1 MSQKNFKPALITS
14 VGLALLIS
22 ACGGGDTNSLDSQV
36 SASITAAGI
45 TGDPTTG
52 ETLPSITTAKAQLG
66 MKLFF
71 TKGLGGDK
79 DSACVTCHHPKLGG
93 GDDLS
98 LPIGVAA
105 EIPDW
110 LGPGRQHDAVTGTD
124 FDGGPTVPRNAP
136 TTFNLALWKK
146 VLFHDGRIEAITGG
160 ISTPD
165 SGFGNLDA
173 AAGANIAEAQAR
185 FPVTSPEE
193 MRGFAFEFT
202 GTTPNSTAAVRTHL
216 EQRLIGAGAL
226 FGTSAGVDDSLT
238 QNDWLAEFQTGFAS
252 TADAA
257 TLITYGNIAEA
268 IAEYEKSQVFVNNS
282 FKKYIDGDKS
292 AISDDAKEGALLFFK
307 SVANGGANCASCH
320 SGDFYTDEAFH
331 VVAMPQIGR
340 GKGNVNATNA
350 NDDFGRF
357 RLTGQAE
364 DKYAFRTPT
373 LLNVEET
380 GPWGHAGG
388 HTSLNAVV
396 KHHLNPQQAI
406 DNYDFNQLEASVQA
420 VDMKTNTQFAM
431 DTLALNRADG
441 LISPI
446 LEDVSLSEIQ
456 VDQLVAFLKTL
467 TDPCLNTDSCISAW
481 IPDAGDTNP
490 DALRLNA
497 VGPSGLP
504 L

>member
-1 MSQKNFKPALITS
+1 MNKILSILSAIFILSIINAPAMA
-14 VGLALLIS
+14 GNNK
-22 ACGGGDTNSLDSQV
+22 GGGKGLDKQVTNS
-36 SASITAAGI
+36 IIRAGI

-52 ETLPSITTAKAQLG
+52 ETLPSITSAKAQLG

-98 LPIGVAA
+98 LPIGVTA
-105 EIPDW
+105 ETPDL
-110 LGPGRQHDAVTGTD
+110 LGPGRRHSSAGTY

-165 SGFGNLDA
+165 SGHGNIDT
-173 AAGANIAEAQAR
+173 AAGANLSEAQSR

-193 MRGFAFEFT
+193 MRGFIYQA
-202 GTTPNSTAAVRTHL
+202 GNSTAALRTAL
-216 EQRLIGAGAL
+216 EARLQTTGAGINAL
-226 FGTSAGVDDSLT
+226 VT
-238 QNDWLAEFQTGFAS
+238 NDWLAEFQAGFTS

-257 TLITYGNIAEA
+257 TLITYANIAEA
-268 IAEYEKSQVFVNNS
+268 IGEYENSQVFVNNS
-282 FKKYIDGDKS
+282 FKAYIDGDKS
-292 AISDDAKEGALLFFK
+292 AISKDAKKGAVLFFS
-307 SVANGGANCASCH
+307 SVEKGGANCASCH
-320 SGDFYTDEAFH
+320 SGDFYTDEGFH
-331 VVAMPQIGR
+331 VVAMPQIGH
-340 GKGNVNATNA
+340 GKGNNNGTNT

-357 RLTGQAE
+357 RLTGQPE
-364 DKYAFRTPT
+364 DKYGFRTPT

-388 HTSLNAVV
+388 YTSLNAVV
-396 KHHLNPQQAI
+396 KHHINPQQAI

-420 VDMKTNTQFAM
+420 GDMKANTQFAM
-431 DTLALNRADG
+431 DTLATNRTAG

-446 LEDVSLSEIQ
+446 LENVSLSDKQ
-456 VDQLVAFLKTL
+456 VNQLVAFLKTL
-467 TDPCLNTDSCISAW
+467 TDPCLNDDSCISAW
-481 IPDAGDTNP
+481 IPGDEDTNP
-490 DALRLNA
+490 DALRIDAINGNGSSL
-497 VGPSGLP
+497 
-504 L
+504 

>member
-1 MSQKNFKPALITS
+1 MRQKVFKPALITS

-22 ACGGGDTNSLDSQV
+22 ACGGGDGNSLDNNV
-36 SASITAAGI
+36 SSSIKAAGI

-52 ETLPSITTAKAQLG
+52 KTLPSITSAKAQLG

-98 LPIGVAA
+98 LPIGVQALS
-105 EIPDW
+105 PNL
-110 LGPGRQHDAVTGTD
+110 LGPGRLHSKVAVTNTASTD
-124 FDGGPTVPRNAP
+124 DKFDGGPTVSRNAP

-146 VLFHDGRIEAITGG
+146 VLFHDGRIEKITGG

-165 SGFGNLDA
+165 SGHGNIDA

-193 MRGFAFEFT
+193 MRGFTYELGTTTAALRTALETRLKTT
-202 GTTPNSTAAVRTHL
+202 GTTVNA
-216 EQRLIGAGAL
+216 LITNGW
-226 FGTSAGVDDSLT
+226 LT
-238 QNDWLAEFQTGFAS
+238 EFQTGFAS

-257 TLITYGNIAEA
+257 TLITFGNIAAA
-268 IAEYEKSQVFVNNS
+268 IAEYENSQIFVKNS
-282 FKKYIDGDKS
+282 FKKYIDGNKS
-292 AISDDAKEGALLFFK
+292 AISEDAKRGAVLFFS
-307 SVANGGANCASCH
+307 SVAKGGANCASCH
-320 SGDFYTDEAFH
+320 SGDFYTDEDFH

-340 GKGNVNATNA
+340 GKGDGTG

-357 RLTGQAE
+357 KVTGQPK

-388 HTSLNAVV
+388 YTSLKAIV
-396 KHHLNPQQAI
+396 KHHLNPQAAI
-406 DNYDFNQLEASVQA
+406 NNYNFNQLDSSVQA
-420 VDMKTNTQFAM
+420 TTMKANTQLAM
-431 DTLALNRADG
+431 DTLAANRTAG

-446 LEDVSLSEIQ
+446 LQDVSLSDVQ

-467 TDPCLNTDSCISAW
+467 TDPCLNTNSCINAW
-481 IPDAGDTNP
+481 IPDASDTNP
-490 DALRLNA
+490 DGLRVNA
-497 VGPSGLP
+497 FDKNGSSL
-504 L
+504 